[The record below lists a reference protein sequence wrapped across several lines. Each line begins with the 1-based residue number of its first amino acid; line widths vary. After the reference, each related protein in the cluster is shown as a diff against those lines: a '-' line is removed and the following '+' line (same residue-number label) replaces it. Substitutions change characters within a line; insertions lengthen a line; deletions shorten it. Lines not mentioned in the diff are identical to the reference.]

1 MKIFDLHCIG
11 CYTVSMLEVLKDAIL
26 SNIGALKSAPNGWFK
41 QNCRLCHTRGH
52 GRDTRHRFGIQF
64 NTSTKSIILHC
75 FNCGYKAAY
84 TDGKGLSQPFKTFLK
99 IIDIDELFIKKF
111 ELEIFK
117 QKNNI
122 QIVRE
127 GDDEKLEQSIIFQPL
142 TSKWKT
148 AHLPND
154 SMSITDWLSGGLTDT
169 NFMRVV
175 DYAINRRIFNL
186 DNFYWTPTK
195 ENNLNQR
202 LIIPY
207 YHKNRMVGFTSRLCY
222 DTDNKN
228 IPKYFQHIPTDFV
241 YNLDN
246 QQNWLR
252 KYVIVNEGV
261 LDAWFTDGVSTL
273 GEITQGK
280 IDLIN
285 GLQKEVIVCP
295 DKDKKGYD
303 LVKAAIDNNWAVS
316 FPKWDLLIKD
326 ASEATEKYG
335 KLLTTQSIIT
345 SAIRDEVNIE
355 LKWNIEYAER
365 QRRTEWIKRK

>member
-1 MKIFDLHCIG
+1 
-11 CYTVSMLEVLKDAIL
+11 MLEVLKDAIL
-26 SNIGALKSAPNGWFK
+26 SNIGALKPAPNGWFK
-41 QNCRLCHTRGH
+41 QNCRLCHTQGH

-64 NTSTKSIILHC
+64 NSGTNSIILHC
-75 FNCGYKAAY
+75 FNCGFKAQY
-84 TDGKGLSQPFKTFLK
+84 SEGKGLSHPFKFFLK
-99 IIDIDELFIKKF
+99 TIDIDDLFIKKF
-111 ELEIFK
+111 ELEVFK

-122 QIVRE
+122 QVLRD
-127 GDDEKLEQSIIFQPL
+127 GDDEKPESIVTLKPL
-142 TSKWKT
+142 SSRWKT
-148 AHLPND
+148 MPLPAD
-154 SMSITDWLSGGLTDT
+154 SMPITDWLSAGLTDT

-175 DYAINRRIFNL
+175 EYAINRRIFNL
-186 DNFYWTPTK
+186 DNFYWTPVK
-195 ENNLNQR
+195 SNNLNQR

-207 YHKNRMVGFTSRLCY
+207 YYKKNIVGFTSRLSY
-222 DTDNKN
+222 DTDNKD

-280 IDLIN
+280 IDIIN

-295 DKDKKGYD
+295 DRDKKGYD
-303 LVKAAIDNNWAVS
+303 LVKAAIDNKWAVS
-316 FPKWDLLIKD
+316 FPKWDISIKD

-345 SAIRDEVNIE
+345 SAIHNEINIE
-355 LKWNIEYAER
+355 LKWNIDYAER
-365 QRRTEWIKRK
+365 NYYRKF